1 MFNFNSC
8 IYLDN
13 ASTSRFKPK
22 RVVKA
27 VEKELTR
34 SANGGR
40 GSHSESLRALMKVEE
55 CREEVYS
62 LVGEKNV
69 VFTKSCTE
77 ALNLAIFGSY
87 VKGEIITTVM
97 EHNSVLRPIERLK
110 ERGARVKYLSAP
122 NDLITPDILKKSIT
136 KDTALVVMQEKSNV
150 TGVTQDIESLGAL
163 LKGYGIPFIVDT
175 AQSIGHLKSN
185 YKDIT
190 MLSAPAHKGLHA
202 MQGTGFLAFQKGV
215 KLMPLICGGT
225 GTDSHLLT
233 QPTTPPE
240 GYEAGTLGTPG
251 IRGLKEGIAY
261 TKKHFEKINKKIL
274 NLSTALLDE
283 LKTLKS
289 FELYTNSPNG
299 VIAFNILNKSS
310 TDVADLLDKR
320 YNICVRAGLH
330 CAPLYHKKLGTLK
343 QGAVRVSFG
352 YNNDYDDVEKLIIA
366 LKEIAKG

>member
-22 RVVKA
+22 KVVKA

-55 CREEVYS
+55 CREEVCS
-62 LVGEKNV
+62 LVGDKNV

-77 ALNLAIFGSY
+77 ALNLAIFGSWI
-87 VKGEIITTVM
+87 KGEIITSVM

-110 ERGARVKYLSAP
+110 SKGAKVKYLNS
-122 NDLITPDILKKSIT
+122 NDDIITTDLLKRNIT
-136 KDTALVVMQEKSNV
+136 KDTALIVLQEKSNL
-150 TGVTQDIESLGAL
+150 TGVTQDIETLGAFI
-163 LKGYGIPFIVDT
+163 KDYGIPFIVDT
-175 AQSIGHLKSN
+175 AQSMGHLKTN
-185 YKDIT
+185 YKDVT
-190 MLSAPAHKGLHA
+190 MLASPAHKGLHG
-202 MQGTGFLAFQKGV
+202 MQGTGFLAFNKGV

-240 GYEAGTLGTPG
+240 GFEAGTLGTPG
-251 IRGLKEGIAY
+251 IRGLKEGIAF
-261 TKKHFEKINKKIL
+261 TKKHFDKINKKIL
-274 NLSTALLDE
+274 NLSTALLEE
-283 LKTLKS
+283 LKSLKYIT
-289 FELYTNSPNG
+289 LYTTSPNG
-299 VIAFNILNKSS
+299 VIAFNVKEKSS
-310 TDVADLLDKR
+310 TEVADILDKK
-320 YNICVRAGLH
+320 YNFCVRAGLH

-352 YNNDYDDVEKLIIA
+352 YNNEYEDVEKVLNA

>member
-55 CREEVYS
+55 CREEVCG

-77 ALNLAIFGSY
+77 ALNLAIFGNY
-87 VKGEIITTVM
+87 VKGEVITTVM
-97 EHNSVLRPIERLK
+97 EHNSVLRPIEKLK
-110 ERGARVKYLSAP
+110 ERGARVKYLSTP
-122 NDLITPDILKKSIT
+122 NDIITPDILKKNIT
-136 KDTALVVMQEKSNV
+136 KDTTLVVLQEKSNL
-150 TGVTQDIESLGAL
+150 TGVTQDIAVLGAL

-175 AQSIGHLKSN
+175 AQSIGHVKSN
-185 YKDIT
+185 YKDVT
-190 MLSAPAHKGLHA
+190 MLCAPAHKGLHG
-202 MQGTGFLAFQKGV
+202 MQGTGFLAFEKGV

-233 QPTTPPE
+233 QPTMPPE

-251 IRGLKEGIAY
+251 IRGLREGIVY
-261 TKKHFEKINKKIL
+261 TKKHFERINKKIF

-283 LKTLKS
+283 LRTLKS
-289 FELYTNSPNG
+289 FELYSTSPNG

-310 TDVADLLDKR
+310 TEVADMLDKK